1 MEPWS
6 LEAPLRAISRWF
18 AALLLCACARG
29 PDLPEARALH
39 PKFSL
44 QRADVD
50 AIHADA
56 LDATFRFAVH
66 NPYRGVTGMEEVRW
80 RLFLPGARTLDG
92 TVEGLDFDGARA
104 GVLDVPISLAW
115 SDLGPALVE
124 AEATGGIPWRMEADA
139 VFDLPREDVRVA
151 TEGEGVLPYAP
162 PPVASLVAVLP
173 FTFGEQPAVEV
184 VLDTVGM
191 PRVARLGYR
200 LDVGAL
206 RAAQGV
212 ANASWDG
219 DRVRVVVPV
228 EADTFAALQQGAH
241 ARFRAEAD
249 VRTPHGVAPL
259 ALDVEDVVAFGGPPR
274 I

>member
-6 LEAPLRAISRWF
+6 LEAPLRAIFPWF
-18 AALLLCACARG
+18 AALLISACARG
-29 PDLPEARALH
+29 PDLPEARAVH

-50 AIHADA
+50 AIRADT

-80 RLFLPGARTLDG
+80 RLFLPGGRTLDG
-92 TVEGLDFDGARA
+92 TTDGLDFDGAEA
-104 GVLDVPISLAW
+104 GVLDVPVSIAW
-115 SDLGPALVE
+115 SELAPALPA
-124 AEATGGIPWRMEADA
+124 AEATGGIPWRMQAHA
-139 VFDLPREDVRVA
+139 VFDLPREDVRVS
-151 TEGEGVLPYAP
+151 TEGEGMLPYAP
-162 PPVASLVAVLP
+162 PPAVSLVTVAP

-184 VLDTVGM
+184 VLDTAGM
-191 PRVARLGYR
+191 PRVPRLAYR
-200 LDVGAL
+200 LDVGYL

-219 DRVRVVVPV
+219 GVVRVVVPV
-228 EADTFAALQQGAH
+228 EARTFTALQEGAH
-241 ARFRAEAD
+241 VRFRAEAD
-249 VRTPHGVAPL
+249 VRTPHGVAPVVL
-259 ALDVEDVVAFGGPPR
+259 EVEDTVAFGGAPQ